1 MSVVLGNA
9 KTGMSDLPQE
19 LIQTRWSLIQRLKNF
34 DDQESWGEFFEA
46 YWRLIY
52 SLASKSG
59 LTHQEAEEVVQETI
73 IAVCRKI
80 EEFRADPAAG
90 SFKSWLLTLIRW
102 RIGDQFR
109 KRARAEVL
117 RHHKSATPDPASEPS
132 TATEERVPDPAGNVL
147 DAVWDEE
154 WEANLLETAL
164 EKLKAQVKP
173 NHYQIFYLLAV
184 KEQPASQV
192 AKALGVNIGQVYLV
206 RHRVGRLFKKALKDA
221 EAKTQ

>member
-1 MSVVLGNA
+1 MRTSRMAGLPE
-9 KTGMSDLPQE
+9 DLV
-19 LIQTRWSLIQRLKNF
+19 QTRWSLIQRLKNW

-52 SLASKSG
+52 SMASKSG
-59 LTHQEAEEVVQETI
+59 LTHAEAEEVVQETI

-80 EEFRADPAAG
+80 KEFRADPAAG

-109 KRARAEVL
+109 KRARAEAL
-117 RHHKSATPDPASEPS
+117 RHHRSAALDPATEPS
-132 TATEERVPDPAGNVL
+132 TATEERVPDPAGNAL
-147 DAVWDEE
+147 DAVWNEE

-173 NHYQIFYLLAV
+173 KHYQIFYLLAV
-184 KEQPASQV
+184 KEQPPTQV

-206 RHRVGRLFKKALKDA
+206 KHRVGCLFKRALKDA
-221 EAKTQ
+221 ETKIG